1 MASMNLVAST
11 NTQSRLEVPLR
22 KKFAVERPWCNMY
35 QEETRLGVAM
45 AILKSLGI
53 KNLRSLKNIPPV
65 PISPITVLIGR
76 NSVGKSTFARI
87 FPLIRQSVE
96 RRKKSPILW
105 FGDYVDFGSL
115 SQAVHRG
122 EKEISFE
129 FSIKLDSNDHV
140 NEKKDRPDFWLNED
154 NKLDYLVN
162 EANITLVLTEGENNA
177 YPKSI
182 FISIEDFNFEIKFS
196 SDSDLIKVDSIFING
211 KKCTLPSGYSAFH
224 WQGDVLPNIFFGKL
238 EQKNHENGEQE
249 SFYVVARNPW
259 KSKIVNSV
267 IHWVHGNVS
276 HNTIRRIASQ
286 IRLGSVKE
294 VAKSVSQIDGP
305 NSWRDLAYY
314 SDHSKDEYS
323 RSFQSALV
331 AGVFPE
337 IIEKIDA
344 ALKKYFSSVRYLKPL
359 RATAER
365 YYRKQDLA
373 VHEIDS
379 EGRNLPVFLDSLS
392 HKAQLSFRDWIS
404 RSLKIDVFPQREGE
418 QIKVM
423 ARAEND
429 DEPFNITDMGFGISQ
444 VLPIAAQ
451 LWAINGRHRDLA
463 SSSAVV
469 IEQPELHL
477 HPEYQARLADV
488 FASAVKQAN
497 GRKGN
502 TSLIVET
509 HSQHLVNRLGRLVE
523 EKVLS
528 PDDVTIL
535 LFEPSEVE
543 DKSTSI
549 RISTFDNDGV
559 LKNWPFGF
567 FEPGENNVA

>member
-1 MASMNLVAST
+1 MFQGETKFGGRMAV
-11 NTQSRLEVPLR
+11 
-22 KKFAVERPWCNMY
+22 
-35 QEETRLGVAM
+35 
-45 AILKSLGI
+45 LKSLGI
-53 KNLRSLKNIPPV
+53 KNLRSLKTIDPV
-65 PISPITVLIGR
+65 PISPITVLIGK

-96 RRKKSPILW
+96 RKKKSPILW

-122 EKEISFE
+122 EKDLSFK
-129 FSIKLDSNDHV
+129 FSLALDEGDHV
-140 NEKKDRPDFWLNED
+140 NEKNNRPDYWLSEEK
-154 NKLDYLVN
+154 KLDYLVSDAKV
-162 EANITLVLTEGENNA
+162 ELTLCIGEDGNSA
-177 YPKSI
+177 HPKSL
-182 FISIEDFNFEIKFS
+182 FIEIEDFNFEVRFS
-196 SDSDLIKVDSIFING
+196 EDAGFLVVSEIIVNG
-211 KKCTLPSGYSAFH
+211 EKISLPPGFKAFP
-224 WQGDVLPNIFFGKL
+224 WQGDVLPNIFFGRR
-238 EQKNHENGEQE
+238 EQKNNTNDSEYEVNYLI
-249 SFYVVARNPW
+249 SRNPW
-259 KSKIVNSV
+259 KSKIVNQVSY
-267 IHWVHGNVS
+267 WVHGNVS
-276 HNTIRRIASQ
+276 YNTIRRISSQ
-286 IRLGSVKE
+286 IRLGSVGLIK
-294 VAKSVSQIDGP
+294 KTVSEIDGP
-305 NSWRDLAYY
+305 NSWREL
-314 SDHSKDEYS
+314 SEYNEYTKN
-323 RSFQSALV
+323 RYAKNFQNALV

-337 IIEKIDA
+337 IIEKIDG

-365 YYRKQDLA
+365 YYRRQDLA
-373 VHEIDS
+373 VHEIDP

-392 HKAQLSFRDWIS
+392 HHAQLSFREWIS
-404 RSLKIDVFPQREGE
+404 KSLKIDVFPEREGE

-429 DEPFNITDMGFGISQ
+429 DESFNITDMGFGISQ

-451 LWAINGRHRDLA
+451 LWAINGRHRELA

-497 GRKGN
+497 GGRGN

-523 EKVLS
+523 EKILS
-528 PDDVTIL
+528 PEDVTIL
-535 LFEPSEVE
+535 LFEPSEKE
-543 DKSTSI
+543 EKSTNI
-549 RISTFDNDGV
+549 RISTFDEDGV

-567 FEPGENNVA
+567 FEPGENYVA

>member
-1 MASMNLVAST
+1 MFQDETKFGGDMAV
-11 NTQSRLEVPLR
+11 
-22 KKFAVERPWCNMY
+22 
-35 QEETRLGVAM
+35 
-45 AILKSLGI
+45 LKSIGI
-53 KNLRSLKNIPPV
+53 KNLRSLKNIDPV
-65 PISPITVLIGR
+65 PISPITVLIGK

-96 RRKKSPILW
+96 RKKKSPILW

-122 EKEISFE
+122 EKHISFE
-129 FSIKLDSNDHV
+129 FSIKLDDSDHT
-140 NEKKDRPDFWLNED
+140 NEKNDRPDYWLRQES
-154 NKLDYLVN
+154 KLDYLVN
-162 EANITLVLTEGENNA
+162 EANVKLVLSEGENTA

-182 FISIEDFNFEIKFS
+182 AISIQDFNFEIKFS
-196 SDSDLIKVDSIFING
+196 IDGDFIIVDSIFVNN
-211 KKCTLPSGYSAFH
+211 KPYPLPSGYKAFH

-249 SFYVVARNPW
+249 SFYVVSRNPW
-259 KSKIVNSV
+259 KSSIVSHV
-267 IHWVHGNVS
+267 SYWVHGNVS
-276 HNTIRRIASQ
+276 LNNVRRIASQ
-286 IRLGSVKE
+286 IRLGSIKE
-294 VAKSVSQIDGP
+294 IAKSVSQIDGP
-305 NSWRDLAYY
+305 NSWRDLAFY
-314 SDHSKDEYS
+314 SEYS
-323 RSFQSALV
+323 KENYSRAFQSALV
-331 AGVFPE
+331 AGVLPE
-337 IIEKIDA
+337 IIEKIDG
-344 ALKKYFSSVRYLKPL
+344 ALKNYFSSVRYLKPL

-365 YYRKQDLA
+365 YYRRQDLA
-373 VHEIDS
+373 VHEIDP

-392 HKAQLSFRDWIS
+392 HRAQLSFREWIS
-404 RSLKIDVFPQREGE
+404 KSLKIDVFPQREGE

-451 LWAINGRHRDLA
+451 LWAINGRHRELA

-497 GRKGN
+497 GGKGN

-523 EKVLS
+523 EKILS

-535 LFEPSEVE
+535 LFEPSQKE
-543 DKSTSI
+543 DKSTSV
-549 RISTFDNDGV
+549 RISKFDEDGV
-559 LKNWPFGF
+559 LTNWPFGF
-567 FEPGENNVA
+567 FEPGENNVD